1 MKVYSLSGRSGTGKS
16 YQAIN
21 LCKEKNIES
30 IIDDGLFIYRN
41 KVISGISAK
50 RERTIITAV
59 KAAIFADDERAEEA
73 KEAIARMKPE
83 SLLVIGT
90 SDEMIDRI
98 VARLELPEP
107 SERIYIEDIT
117 SEEERGIARKQRKEM
132 GQHVIPAPT
141 FQLRKQFS
149 GYFMK
154 PMRLLKEFGPKGDY
168 WKDTAEKSVVRPSYS
183 YMGKYH
189 ISEKVMSDIIDC
201 ISADMGGISSVDVVR
216 VKENRGMRNE
226 GIELE
231 VAVDLDYGEN
241 LPAKAEKLQARIAD
255 EIEGMTAFNINKV
268 DLEIRGIV

>member
-50 RERTIITAV
+50 RERTIIGAV
-59 KAAIFADDERAEEA
+59 KAAIFSEDERAEEA
-73 KEAIARMKPE
+73 KAAIAQMNPA

-107 SERIYIEDIT
+107 SERIYIEEIT
-117 SEEERGIARKQRKEM
+117 SEDEREIARHQRKNM

-141 FQLRKQFS
+141 FQLKKQFS

-154 PMRLLKEFGPKGDY
+154 PMKILKDFGPGH
-168 WKDTAEKSVVRPSYS
+168 WRENAEKSVVRPSYS
-183 YMGKYH
+183 YMGKYN
-189 ISEKVMSDIIDC
+189 ISEKVMTDIVSCVSEDV
-201 ISADMGGISSVDVVR
+201 GGIHQIDMVHVAEKR
-216 VKENRGMRNE
+216 EMRNE

-231 VAVDLDYGEN
+231 VVIDMDYGWD
-241 LPAKAEKLQARIAD
+241 LPARALQFQSRIAA
-255 EIEGMTAFNINKV
+255 EIEKMTAFNVNKV
-268 DLEIRGIV
+268 DIEVREVV